1 MSISALLTNA
11 DEPANDNHN
20 TNTRVPQSSKPSPID
35 RTVRHSPEMTT
46 KSIARQAPATRA
58 APSASFHTADVD
70 VTDTEQGASQGKG
83 SGKKSGSFQDFK
95 YHDSMNLAD
104 NDPDKTDTEVDD
116 DDTFAA
122 EKVEYLKNS
131 RKRHIEVEDQEAE
144 KRKVECRLR
153 FLISV
158 KGLVLTIH
166 SDVALFTRIS
176 STTNSTTTPELLATA
191 PVNNF
196 TTTLW
201 NR

>member
-20 TNTRVPQSSKPSPID
+20 TNTRAPQSSKTSPID

-46 KSIARQAPATRA
+46 KSIARALATRA

-144 KRKVECRLR
+144 KRKVECRCD
-153 FLISV
+153 FL
-158 KGLVLTIH
+158 
-166 SDVALFTRIS
+166 F
-176 STTNSTTTPELLATA
+176 
-191 PVNNF
+191 
-196 TTTLW
+196 LW
-201 NR
+201 QGQC

>member
-20 TNTRVPQSSKPSPID
+20 MNTRVSQSSKPSSID
-35 RTVRHSPEMTT
+35 RMVRHSPEMTT
-46 KSIARQAPATRA
+46 KSIVRQAPAARA
-58 APSASFHTADVD
+58 APFHPDVD

-83 SGKKSGSFQDFK
+83 SGKKNSSFRDFK

-104 NDPDKTDTEVDD
+104 IDPDKTDTEVDD

-122 EKVEYLKNS
+122 EKAEYLRNS

-153 FLISV
+153 FLWE
-158 KGLVLTIH
+158 KC
-166 SDVALFTRIS
+166 
-176 STTNSTTTPELLATA
+176 
-191 PVNNF
+191 
-196 TTTLW
+196 
-201 NR
+201 